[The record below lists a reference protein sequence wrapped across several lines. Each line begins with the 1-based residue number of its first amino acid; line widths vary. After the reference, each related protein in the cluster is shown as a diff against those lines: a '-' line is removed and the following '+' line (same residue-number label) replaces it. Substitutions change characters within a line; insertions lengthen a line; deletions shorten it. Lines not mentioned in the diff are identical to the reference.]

1 MKLMTRKNH
10 FFYEF
15 IRKIDF
21 IIAMNNFKLTQILVI
36 GTSLQRTNLSSVSS
50 VYFIWQKVETVEMPA
65 SMRQTVTY

>member
-1 MKLMTRKNH
+1 ML
-10 FFYEF
+10 
-15 IRKIDF
+15 RKIDF
-21 IIAMNNFKLTQILVI
+21 IIAMNNFKLTQVLVI